1 MSNENK
7 ALPLPLPLL
16 RDRLESLMSE
26 AYLLASRYSNITY
39 DKLLKKLIVSF
50 KEGMD
55 RFPHAEFELKDA
67 VRAHNA
73 SSLLEFV
80 IVDHYP
86 STDDTQRDKHV
97 EEIYDCANAVT
108 EAAMAYIDKV
118 GDKEL
123 KYLWF
128 TCSRCGREFPLYS
141 YYDIHEEKR
150 TESGLII
157 PEEYN
162 KDKINTAAVYELM
175 HGSHICDGCWQHF
188 VCKGE

>member
-1 MSNENK
+1 MSNEK
-7 ALPLPLPLL
+7 KSSSLPLALL
-16 RDRLESLMSE
+16 GERLAFAMSE
-26 AYLLASRYSNITY
+26 AHFLASKYSYITH
-39 DKLLKKLIVSF
+39 DKMLNSLLESFIYGTDHMPHVKLRL
-50 KEGMD
+50 E
-55 RFPHAEFELKDA
+55 DA
-67 VRAHNA
+67 VRAHNVA
-73 SSLLEFV
+73 SLFDLAATH
-80 IVDHYP
+80 HYP
-86 STDDTQRDKHV
+86 DTDDEPRDKHV
-97 EEIYDCANAVT
+97 DELLDCADAVT
-108 EAAMAYIDKV
+108 VAAAAYIDKV

-141 YYDIHEEKR
+141 YYDIHEEKH
-150 TESGLII
+150 TESGLFI